1 MSKLTR
7 RAFLVTGGLLGGG
20 LALGYFFTPNR
31 LALRADSTAEQ
42 SWLTSW
48 VSVNADNTITVLV
61 PQAEMGQ
68 GILTALPMMLA
79 EEMEAD
85 WSLVSVE
92 PAPAED
98 IYVTDKIAR
107 GFTAGEIPVPGSLKR
122 LVDYSFYKVS
132 DVMNLQITGGS
143 ASVRFTGQWGMRVA
157 GAAAR
162 EMLISAAAKEWGV
175 ASAECYA
182 KLSHV
187 HHDASG
193 RYAGFAELA
202 GTAATLT
209 PSLSPKLK
217 NKKDYTI
224 CGRAIPRVDIPE
236 KVDGSLE
243 YGIDLKL
250 DGLKVAAVRHAP
262 VFGGDIASYDSN
274 SIEDLIGIED
284 VLQIPGAV
292 VVTADNYWRA
302 KQGVTNLAIEFSDG
316 ENGNFNSEDMFK
328 DFERIMRH
336 GDKDIDHEQG
346 NISKAFSASSEIIEA
361 EYRVPFL
368 AHATMEPMNCTAHY
382 HDGKLEVWT
391 GTQDPLGTRA
401 LAAETA
407 GLDMKDVTVYPLQL
421 GGGFGRRIPSTGN
434 FIEDAV
440 HAAMQVPYPVK
451 VIWSREEDIQH
462 DYYRPA
468 GLSRFKATLDRNG
481 MPMAWQNFYTDIGVN
496 GNTAA
501 AFIPYNVPHQQIGRI
516 VHETPVPVS
525 YWRSVEHSYQ
535 GFFTE
540 SFIDEMAYHANVDPL
555 AYRLKLLDNHPRH
568 RELLKLVAE
577 KIDWGRPLPDG
588 SGTGIAI
595 VESFGTI
602 VVEAAQITLKN
613 HGVRV
618 DKVVA
623 AADPGEVINPA
634 TAKAQIQSGIIYG
647 LSAALYGRIDIDKGR
662 VAQSNFPN
670 YEMVRLS
677 TAPEIEVYFIESG
690 ATIGGMGEVGTPPM
704 APALSNAIFAANG
717 QRIRRLPV
725 NEQRL
730 NHPV

>member
-1 MSKLTR
+1 MSRLTR
-7 RAFLVTGGLLGGG
+7 RAFLVSGGLLGGG
-20 LALGYFFTPNR
+20 LALGYFLTPNR
-31 LALRADSTAEQ
+31 LALKAGPTAEQ

-68 GILTALPMMLA
+68 GVLTALPMMLA

-85 WSLVSVE
+85 WSLVNVE
-92 PAPAED
+92 QAPAED

-107 GFTAGEIPVPGSLKR
+107 GFTTGELPVPESLKR
-122 LVDYSFYKVS
+122 FVDYSFYKVS

-157 GAAAR
+157 GAAAK
-162 EMLISAAAKEWGV
+162 EMLISAAAEKWDIAG
-175 ASAECYA
+175 AECYA

-187 HHDASG
+187 RHDASG
-193 RYAGFAELA
+193 QYASFAELA
-202 GTAATLT
+202 EAAARLT
-209 PSLSPKLK
+209 PSLSPQLK
-217 NKKDYTI
+217 NKQDYTI
-224 CGRAIPRVDIPE
+224 CGQSIPRVDIPE
-236 KVDGSLE
+236 KVDGSLQF
-243 YGIDLKL
+243 GIDLKL

-262 VFGGDIASYDSN
+262 VFGGEVTSYDS
-274 SIEDLIGIED
+274 SAIEDLAGIED

-302 KQGVTNLAIEFSDG
+302 QQGVTHLAVEFSDG
-316 ENGNFNSEDMFK
+316 ENGHFNSEELFG
-328 DFERIMRH
+328 DFERMMRD
-336 GDKDIDHEQG
+336 GDREIDHEQG
-346 NISKAFSASSEIIEA
+346 NVEKAFAASAAIIEA

-401 LAAETA
+401 LASEVS
-407 GLDMKDVTVYPLQL
+407 GLDMKNVTLHPLQL
-421 GGGFGRRIPSTGN
+421 GGGFGRRISYTGN

-440 HAAMQVPYPVK
+440 HAAMQVSYPVK
-451 VIWSREEDIQH
+451 VIWSREEDMQH

-468 GLSRFKATLDRNG
+468 ELSRFKAALDEDG
-481 MPMAWQNFYTDIGVN
+481 MPLAWRNFYTDIGVN
-496 GNTAA
+496 GHTAA
-501 AFIPYNVPHQQIGRI
+501 AFIPYDIAHQQIGR
-516 VHETPVPVS
+516 VPHETPVPVS

-535 GFFTE
+535 GFFIE
-540 SFIDEMAYHANVDPL
+540 SFIDELAHHANIDPL
-555 AYRLKLLDNHPRH
+555 AYRLALLANHPRH
-568 RELLKLVAE
+568 RALLQFVAE
-577 KIDWGRPLPDG
+577 KIDWGGSLADG
-588 SGTGIAI
+588 SGMGIAM

-602 VVEAAQITLKN
+602 VVEAAQISLVN
-613 HGVRV
+613 NGVRV

-634 TAKAQIQSGIIYG
+634 TAKAQIHSGIIYG
-647 LSAALYGRIDIDKGR
+647 LTAALYGRIDIDKGR
-662 VAQSNFPN
+662 VVQSNFPN
-670 YEMVRLS
+670 YEMVRLAS
-677 TAPEIEVYFIESG
+677 APEIEVYFIESG
-690 ATIGGMGEVGTPPM
+690 ATIGGMGEVGTPPI
-704 APALSNAIFAANG
+704 AAALANALFAANG

-725 NEQRL
+725 NGQRL